1 MKLRLLMLLLALLVC
16 AGTLFAC
23 GKTDPPPPSDDPSDE
38 QPGDHPNPPE
48 CTEHV
53 DADADGK
60 CDVCGTEVTQ
70 DKPGEPDGPDTPPP
84 EKPED
89 KYVYNEDEYEAPLEL
104 FGKWEDFFAPGGRS
118 DTYDVTVAQLPGG
131 LYTQARNAV
140 EIDGVRTYASVDH
153 AYSPAMHV
161 RVDAYIVSSKYQ
173 KEFNKAGYDIIG
185 SSGSFNKTT
194 YSNNHPEVLQMD
206 ASGNTDSFWGSSV
219 LTREVVKYNSSE
231 KLRDMVRSSNWS
243 VGFVEP
249 EMFRYGGYGDAY
261 KELWFVKYGEPWSD
275 PNGSVRSIFMSQRLN
290 VWTHS
295 NAIKMY
301 ASYVN
306 ERENKVEHLY
316 SVAPHSTLAYAAY
329 PKGITDG
336 FVHMMGTGQVETVT
350 GQTWSNTIINNVRY
364 EGQSARRTFINAY
377 VEYGTYLDAVNYYDT
392 YFYALCDPMSDTK
405 DSEEESYWRKLCH
418 EQLVASMMYSDI
430 NRWELIWTNR
440 SFMNVSPEYRS
451 EQLNIHNALLEI
463 SGAEYKAT
471 AGTPGITYLLG
482 DTLTWQS
489 PDKPQYAENAY
500 DGFWGVAAPLV
511 YDGIPLR
518 TMAME
523 LITGPDDLKNVSVLI
538 VSYDNQKPLYE
549 ELNVAIAEWVKEGG
563 TLLYLGGPDE
573 YLNVPEA
580 WWNREGKGGSPTAN
594 LLQHLG
600 VADSITA
607 KTLTGGNKGLNW
619 KGGKTAADS
628 ADFKD
633 GALKA
638 GGDNFTYY
646 YEGTGFETLLETT
659 DGKAVGIT
667 FDVGRGTVHMV
678 GLSTT
683 DYSDSAAGAD
693 LMRMLTAKAT
703 ETTEYDYVTSDAFVV
718 ERGDYVA
725 VYPLKGTYQLI
736 GTYVN
741 IFSSDLEVVVNP
753 VVPENEA
760 SLFRRVQSSAELTI
774 PTVSYAGGYLTKIT
788 EAETQTTICLY
799 AAENAAIP
807 IRITAPAGL
816 VPNDVSVYYGDCVV
830 SAEQVWDAAT
840 NSLLIKVFSSPT
852 MHAVVEVAWAKS
864 GDAVETLRYDSFKLT
879 VNQSGDDAPFIF
891 SNTGRADG
899 AKRYTDGTAEL
910 IWKFRVDD
918 FEGLVIA
925 AQICQNYILEVS
937 GDGEDW
943 IEVINY
949 AKISTYNANGTN
961 DGVACVIAGAYDD
974 VGGTLYLRLRSST
987 PRSGWGGAVKS
998 LTFQYLVREGERL
1011 DKDNLK

>member
-1 MKLRLLMLLLALLVC
+1 MKLRLLLLALALLLCTGAVC
-16 AGTLFAC
+16 ACRPAEPSTPPDDTPGDQPS
-23 GKTDPPPPSDDPSDE
+23 DPPT
-38 QPGDHPNPPE
+38 PPE

-53 DADADGK
+53 DEDGDNK
-60 CDVCGTEVTQ
+60 CDVCGTEVTPEQ
-70 DKPGEPDGPDTPPP
+70 PEKPIEPD
-84 EKPED
+84 KPED
-89 KYVYNEDEYEAPLEL
+89 KYVYNKDEYEAPLEL
-104 FGKWEDFFAPGGRS
+104 FGKWEDFFAPGERS
-118 DTYDVTVAQLPGG
+118 DTYDVTVAKLPGG

-153 AYSPAMHV
+153 GYSPAMHV

-173 KEFNKAGYDIIG
+173 KEFKNAGYDIIG

-194 YSNNHPEVLQMD
+194 YSNNHPEVLQTD
-206 ASGNTDSFWGSSV
+206 ANGNTDSFWGSSV
-219 LTREVVKYNSSE
+219 LTYDVVKYNSSE

-249 EMFRYGGYGDAY
+249 EMFRYGGYGQAY
-261 KELWFVKYGEPWSD
+261 RELWFLKYGEPWSD
-275 PNGSVRSIFMSQRLN
+275 PNGDVRSIFMSQRLN
-290 VWTHS
+290 VWTHT

-306 ERENKVEHLY
+306 EKEDDVEHLY

-364 EGQSARRTFINAY
+364 EGQAARRTFINAY
-377 VEYGTYLDAVNYYDT
+377 VEYGTYLDAVNYYGT

-405 DSEEESYWRKLCH
+405 ESETEDYWRQLCH

-489 PDKPQYAENAY
+489 PDKPEYGENAY

-523 LITGPDDLKNVSVLI
+523 LITKPEDLKNVSVLI

-549 ELNVAIAEWVKEGG
+549 ELNVAIADWVKEGG

-573 YLNVPEA
+573 YLTIPDA
-580 WWNREGKGGSPTAN
+580 WWNQEGKGGSPTAN

-600 VADSITA
+600 VADDITA
-607 KTLTGGNKGLNW
+607 TALTGGNRGLIW
-619 KGGKTAADS
+619 KGEKTSADS
-628 ADFKD
+628 TDFKD
-633 GALKA
+633 GVLTA
-638 GGDNFTYY
+638 GGDKFTYY
-646 YEGTGFETLLETT
+646 YEGTGFDSLLETE

-667 FDVGRGTVHMV
+667 FGAGSGTVVMV

-683 DYSDSAAGAD
+683 DYSDSAAAAD
-693 LMRMLTAKAT
+693 LLRMLVAKAT

-725 VYPLKGTYQLI
+725 VYPLTGTYRLS

-741 IFSSDLEVVVNP
+741 IFSSDLEIVIDPIVK
-753 VVPENEA
+753 EGEA
-760 SLFRRVQSSAELTI
+760 SLYRRVASTGELTK
-774 PTVSYAGGYLTKIT
+774 PTVVYSGGFVEEIV
-788 EAETQTTICLY
+788 EESDSTTVRLY

-807 IRITAPAGL
+807 IRIAAPEGL
-816 VPNDVSVYYGDCVV
+816 VPFDVTVTYGDQVAP
-830 SAEQVWDAAT
+830 AEQYWDQTT
-840 NSLLIKVFSSPT
+840 NSLVVKVFSAPK
-852 MHAVVEVAWAKS
+852 MHATVTVGWATGGK
-864 GDAVETLRYDSFKLT
+864 AVDSLRYHSFKLT
-879 VNQSGDDAPFIF
+879 VNKFGDDAPFIH
-891 SNTGRADG
+891 SNTGGADG
-899 AKRYTDGTAEL
+899 VKRYTDGTAEL
-910 IWKFRVDD
+910 IWKFNVASFD
-918 FEGLVIA
+918 GLVIS
-925 AQICQNYILEVS
+925 AQLSQNYIVEVS
-937 GDGEDW
+937 GDGENW
-943 IEVINY
+943 TEVVNY
-949 AKISTYNANGTN
+949 AKFSSYNANSGTN
-961 DGVACVIAGAYDD
+961 DGVSCIIVDAYED
-974 VGGTLYLRLRSST
+974 VVDTLYVRLRSSA
-987 PRSGWGGAVKS
+987 PRGGWGGAVKS
-998 LTFQYLVREGERL
+998 LTFQYLARDGETL
-1011 DKDNLK
+1011 TAEDLK